1 MVTHQAPAKTIKKL
15 ALPMLMLAGFT
26 SAPAMSNALY
36 PQESTLLSPKPDI
49 RTPSHSYIQLKPAT
63 LLAYSQLHPSR
74 YTYDSN
80 VDTSAPFFLQSQGQ
94 FAHNTPSENASLVAK
109 EIRLTQQ
116 RGLYGE
122 AIKTIYAGKKKH
134 LKKIKKEL
142 KDYPLTPYLEYHEIR
157 RTISLATTAEID
169 AYILTH
175 PDLPVARFLKT
186 RKLFSLAKAKKWAAF
201 LAYYSPNT
209 DTRLNCY
216 HQQALLNTQNKI
228 SNPDEIKRLWLVGKS
243 QPKSCDKVF
252 HAWLDSEHF
261 DDSYAWD
268 RYILALKNNR
278 PSLAKY
284 LIKHLPESDK
294 KIALQGITLFKKPEK
309 IERLKSSNNKKK
321 KDILHI
327 ALSRLIYKNPEK
339 AGDLIPSLIKKHQLN
354 DAEMASQQEK
364 LATILAVRFHP
375 EAERWLEIANKE
387 KSDPLLNEL
396 EIRTALRNLE
406 WEKAN
411 NKINALAP
419 DTLNSDRWQ
428 YWQARTLKQIKNSD
442 SSDIENTY
450 QDLAKKRGF
459 YAYMARDGAPSPSNE
474 KEKPSANNS
483 IQKSTIIN
491 QTNVTRAYEFHM
503 LGQHTNA
510 RREWHYA
517 MKLLSPEQRLVA
529 AEVAQEWD
537 RPGLSIRAANSAT
550 PHKNFD
556 LRFPMGYS
564 DEVSTY
570 AKKNQL
576 DQGLVFALIRQESLF
591 TPDARSH
598 AGALGMMQLM
608 PATAKLVAQQNNI
621 SYRGTRDLLNP
632 AKNIHLG
639 TTYLKQLVNKFDN
652 NEVLAMAA
660 YNAGPHRVAKWIPE
674 EEALPLDVWIETIPF
689 KETRNYVKHLLSN
702 QDIYREKLGLN
713 LPRAPFHKMINPS

>member
-1 MVTHQAPAKTIKKL
+1 MVTEQPPFNTIKKL
-15 ALPMLMLAGFT
+15 VLPIVILAGL
-26 SAPAMSNALY
+26 SSVPVMSSSLY
-36 PQESTLLSPKPDI
+36 PQESTLLYPKPDAGA
-49 RTPSHSYIQLKPAT
+49 RSPSYVQLKPTT
-63 LLAYSQLHPSR
+63 LLAYSSLHPSR
-74 YTYDSN
+74 YTHDSS
-80 VDTSAPFFLQSQGQ
+80 VDTNAPFFLQHQAQ
-94 FAHNTPSENASLVAK
+94 FAHNTPSKNASLVTK

-116 RGLYGE
+116 RKLYSE
-122 AIKTIYAGKKKH
+122 AIKTIYAGKTKH

-142 KDYPLTPYLEYHEIR
+142 HDYPLAPYLEYHEIR
-157 RTISLATTAEID
+157 RTISTTTPAEID

-175 PDLPVARFLKT
+175 PDLPVAKFLKT
-186 RKLFSLAKAKKWAAF
+186 RKLFSLAKAQRWPAF
-201 LAYYSPNT
+201 LAYYSPST

-228 SNPDEIKRLWLVGKS
+228 SNPDEIKKLWLVGKS
-243 QPKSCDKVF
+243 QPNNCDEVF

-261 DDSYAWD
+261 DDSYAWN
-268 RYILALKNNR
+268 RYIMALKNGR

-284 LIKHLPESDK
+284 LMKHLPKNDK
-294 KIALQGITLFKKPEK
+294 KIALQGITLYKQPEK
-309 IERLKSSNNKKK
+309 IERLKGSNNKKQ

-339 AGDLIPSLIKKHQLN
+339 AGDLIPSLIKKHQL
-354 DAEMASQQEK
+354 DDTAVASQQEK

-375 EAERWLEIANKE
+375 EAEKWLEIANKE
-387 KSDPLLNEL
+387 KVDPLLNEL

-411 NKINALAP
+411 NKINALP
-419 DTLNSDRWQ
+419 PNTLNSDRWQ
-428 YWQARTLKQIKNSD
+428 YWQARTLKQIKNED
-442 SSDIENTY
+442 STNIENTY

-459 YAYMARDGAPSPSNE
+459 YAYMARDGAPSPASGA
-474 KEKPSANNS
+474 EKPSANNH
-483 IQKSTIIN
+483 IQKNTIIN
-491 QTNVTRAYEFHM
+491 QTNVKRAYEFHL
-503 LGQHTNA
+503 LGQHTDA

-529 AEVAQEWD
+529 AELAQEWD
-537 RPGLSIRAANSAT
+537 GPSLSIRAANSAT
-550 PHKNFD
+550 PHNNFD

-564 DEVSTY
+564 EEVSTY

-576 DQGLVFALIRQESLF
+576 DQGLIFALIRQESLF

-608 PATAKLVAQQNNI
+608 PATAKRVARQNNI

-660 YNAGPHRVAKWIPE
+660 YNAGPHRVTKWIPE
-674 EEALPLDVWIETIPF
+674 EEALPLDVWIETIPY

-702 QDIYREKLGLN
+702 RDIYQEKLGLN
-713 LPRAPFHKMINPS
+713 LPRTPFHKMINPG

>member
-1 MVTHQAPAKTIKKL
+1 MVTDQPAINTIKKL
-15 ALPMLMLAGFT
+15 VFPVLMLASLT
-26 SAPAMSNALY
+26 SAPVMSNSLY
-36 PQESTLLSPKPDI
+36 PQESALLSPKPDAGASS
-49 RTPSHSYIQLKPAT
+49 RSYVQLMPAT
-63 LLAYSQLHPSR
+63 LLAYSSFHPSR
-74 YTYDSN
+74 YTHDSN
-80 VDTSAPFFLQSQGQ
+80 IYTNAPFFLQSQVQ
-94 FAHNTPSENASLVAK
+94 FAHNPPPENTSLAAK

-116 RGLYGE
+116 RGLYSE
-122 AIKTIYAGKKKH
+122 AIKAIYAGKKKH

-157 RTISLATTAEID
+157 RTISSVPPAEID
-169 AYILTH
+169 AYILAH

-186 RKLFSLAKAKKWAAF
+186 RKLFSLAKAQKWTAF
-201 LAYYSPNT
+201 LAHYSPST

-228 SNPDEIKRLWLVGKS
+228 SNPDEIKKLWIVGKS
-243 QPKSCDKVF
+243 QPKNCDKVF

-261 DDSYAWD
+261 DGSYAWD
-268 RYILALKNNR
+268 RYILALKNGR

-284 LIKHLPESDK
+284 LIKHLPKNDK
-294 KIALQGITLFKKPEK
+294 KTALQGITLYKQPEK
-309 IERLKSSNNKKK
+309 IERLKSSNNKKQE
-321 KDILHI
+321 DILHI
-327 ALSRLIYKNPEK
+327 ALSRLIDKNPEK
-339 AGDLIPSLIKKHQLN
+339 AGDLIPSLIKKHRL
-354 DAEMASQQEK
+354 DDVTVASQQEK

-375 EAERWLEIANKE
+375 EAEKWLKIANKE
-387 KSDPLLNEL
+387 KTNPLLNEL

-428 YWQARTLKQIKNSD
+428 YWQARTLKQIKNKD
-442 SSDIENTY
+442 STGSENTY

-459 YAYMARDGAPSPSNE
+459 YAYLARDGAPAPANGA
-474 KEKPSANNS
+474 EKPSANNS
-483 IQKSTIIN
+483 TLKNTIIN
-491 QTNVTRAYEFHM
+491 QTNVGRAYEFHM
-503 LGQHTNA
+503 LGQHTDA

-517 MKLLSPEQRLVA
+517 MKLLTPEQRLVA

-537 RPGLSIRAANSAT
+537 GPSLSIRAANSAT

-556 LRFPMGYS
+556 LRFPIGYS

-608 PATAKLVAQQNNI
+608 PATAKRVARQNNI

-660 YNAGPHRVAKWIPE
+660 YNAGPHRVTKWIPE

-713 LPRAPFHKMINPS
+713 LPRTPFHKMINPS